1 MARNPKTPEVLTPD
15 APLDEAALQVASAQ
29 QAERMQAVMA
39 QFGDGLPYDQ
49 ERLIHET
56 QFYMQQSAEAM
67 LQAGR
72 RLVVLKEATPH
83 GEFADVVQVRLG
95 LNIRAAQ
102 RMMQAAVKFSNPK
115 LANASTSTHL
125 IQAAG
130 SKSKLFELMTL
141 EDSDLEALAEGG
153 TVANLVLDDIERMG
167 ISELRAALREQKEN
181 YAAQGELV
189 AKRDAKIAELQTE
202 VRKVKKRVKEAPAD
216 EVAAELQQEVSRLAY
231 LAEAAVRGDFFLGV
245 QALIQHY
252 THDVSGDPRPMIAGF
267 LVQIERAVNE
277 IYAEFDIPR
286 ELASTTNPD
295 LGFGQD

>member
-1 MARNPKTPEVLTPD
+1 MARKPQKAAALTPD
-15 APLDEAALQVASAQ
+15 VPLDESALEIARQQ
-29 QAERMQAVMA
+29 QADRMQVVLA

-83 GEFADVVQVRLG
+83 GEFADVVEARLG

-153 TVANLVLDDIERMG
+153 TVANLTLDEIERMG
-167 ISELRAALREQKEN
+167 VSELRAALREEKEN
-181 YAAQGELV
+181 YLAQGEMV

-202 VRKVKKRVKEAPAD
+202 VRKAKRRVKEAAPD
-216 EVAAELQQEVSRLAY
+216 EVAAELQAEVSRLAFA
-231 LAEAAVRGDFFLGV
+231 AEAAVRGDLFNGT
-245 QALIQHY
+245 QALMAHFN
-252 THDVSGDPRPMIAGF
+252 HEGNGDARPLIAGF
-267 LVQIERAVNE
+267 LIQIERAVNE

-286 ELASTTNPD
+286 ELVSTASPD
-295 LGFGQD
+295 LSQD